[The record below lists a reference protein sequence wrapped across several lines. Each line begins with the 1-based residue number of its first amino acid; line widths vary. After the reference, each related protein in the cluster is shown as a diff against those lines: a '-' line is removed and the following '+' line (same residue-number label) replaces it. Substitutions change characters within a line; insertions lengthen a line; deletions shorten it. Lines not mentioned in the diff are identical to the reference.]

1 MLYIYSRSIKTKY
14 MPPIDWRLVIS
25 CIFSLFRFRLSCQTI
40 FLFLK
45 KNFPLILDRTR
56 RFDGAFAGWYTGD
69 LLTRRQTGRFNLR
82 KIWWADT
89 VKSPAVLIGFCVH
102 VDAASSQSKSLPP
115 PYIST
120 VLLASYRPYNF
131 FFVLFAFRIEFGV
144 GLKTTSKRKNNIV
157 CVCVLLLIFY
167 YHDYVLFVFCFS
179 THFVRACVCVVLCL
193 IPPLKQWRRT
203 HIEKRPHSSP
213 LAATNL

>member
-131 FFVLFAFRIEFGV
+131 CFVLFAFRIEFGV

-157 CVCVLLLIFY
+157 CVCVVVDLLLPWLCSFCLLFFY
-167 YHDYVLFVFCFS
+167 SFC
-179 THFVRACVCVVLCL
+179 ACVCVCCSLSD
-193 IPPLKQWRRT
+193 
-203 HIEKRPHSSP
+203 SSFETM
-213 LAATNL
+213 AANAYRKETT